1 LFPDGLA
8 NQDIAPTRFTVKK
21 LTFMRNFI
29 MNSIYSNTSKV
40 RPIRWLLAASICL
53 LLVIFSPL
61 PAFTTVTQIEEAP
74 GQMLYQSRQNL
85 RDRTGKSWQVVA
97 FKRVRPDG
105 SAMISLRLVGFLGA
119 VELDHTQ
126 PLTLTTSMGQTLT
139 AKDVTSGISQGAT
152 ALANVGE
159 YDIQPVL
166 SQLQSKIPLQLTL
179 PMLTG
184 SAVELQIPS
193 TAIQEWQTIA
203 DR

>member
-1 LFPDGLA
+1 MF
-8 NQDIAPTRFTVKK
+8 NK
-21 LTFMRNFI
+21 LI
-29 MNSIYSNTSKV
+29 QAIYYDRSKT
-40 RPIRWLLAASICL
+40 RPIRWLLAASICI
-53 LLVIFSPL
+53 LLVIVISQ
-61 PAFTTVTQIEEAP
+61 PAFAAVTQIEEAP

-105 SAMISLRLVGFLGA
+105 NAMVSLRLVGFLGA
-119 VELDHTQ
+119 VELDHNRS
-126 PLTLTTSMGQTLT
+126 LILTTSTGQTLT
-139 AKDVTSGISQGAT
+139 AKDVTNEISQGAT

-159 YDIQPVL
+159 YNIQPVL

-184 SAVELQIPS
+184 GAIELQIPS
-193 TAIQEWQTIA
+193 IAIQEWQTIA

>member
-1 LFPDGLA
+1 MMF
-8 NQDIAPTRFTVKK
+8 NK
-21 LTFMRNFI
+21 LI
-29 MNSIYSNTSKV
+29 QAIYYDRSKT
-40 RPIRWLLAASICL
+40 RPIHWLLAASICL

-61 PAFTTVTQIEEAP
+61 PALAAVTQIEEAP

-97 FKRVRPDG
+97 FKRIRPDG
-105 SAMISLRLVGFLGA
+105 SEMVSLRLVGFLGA

-126 PLTLTTSMGQTLT
+126 PLTLTTSMGQILT
-139 AKDVTSGISQGAT
+139 AKDVTDGISQGAT

-184 SAVELQIPS
+184 STVELQIPS

>member
-1 LFPDGLA
+1 LPLLDLLSK
-8 NQDIAPTRFTVKK
+8 I
-21 LTFMRNFI
+21 LTLMRIFMMNF
-29 MNSIYSNTSKV
+29 IYSNTSKI

-53 LLVIFSPL
+53 LLVIFSPQ
-61 PAFTTVTQIEEAP
+61 PAFATVTQIEEAP

-105 SAMISLRLVGFLGA
+105 SEMVSLRLVGFLGA
-119 VELDHTQ
+119 VELDHNQ

-139 AKDVTSGISQGAT
+139 AKDVTNEISQGANT
-152 ALANVGE
+152 LANVGE
-159 YDIQPVL
+159 YDIQTVL
-166 SQLQSKIPLQLTL
+166 PQLHSEIPLELTL

-184 SAVELQIPS
+184 GAIELQIPS
-193 TAIQEWQTIA
+193 IAIQEWQTIA